1 MDEVKDDFK
10 EALKH
15 IKEDLTRDKWM
26 QLRLESDMRNQVI
39 ISNIKV
45 DESGTQS
52 DITKLE
58 TRRNILFYLLLDIT
72 LFDKIVHDWKWKVH
86 I

>member
-1 MDEVKDDFK
+1 MDQVKDDFK

-45 DESGTQS
+45 DESGTES
-52 DITKLE
+52 DITRLE
-58 TRRNILFYLLLDIT
+58 TRRNILFYLLLDII

>member
-45 DESGTQS
+45 DESGTES
-52 DITKLE
+52 DITRLE
-58 TRRNILFYLLLDIT
+58 TRRNISFYLFWPLHCLI
-72 LFDKIVHDWKWKVH
+72 K
-86 I
+86 

>member
-1 MDEVKDDFK
+1 MDQVKDDFK

-45 DESGTQS
+45 DESGTES
-52 DITKLE
+52 DITRLE

>member
-26 QLRLESDMRNQVI
+26 QLRLESDMRNQII

>member
-10 EALKH
+10 EASKH

>member
-15 IKEDLTRDKWM
+15 IKEDLTRDNWM

-45 DESGTQS
+45 DESGTES
-52 DITKLE
+52 DITRLE

>member
-45 DESGTQS
+45 DESGTKS
-52 DITKLE
+52 DITRLE